1 MALLFGFIAL
11 FIALIIG
18 LIQLFKFIIN
28 SSGQKIMEAGAKEGR
43 GLGLLKKYPDVD
55 LNKYSGLLLNVGLII
70 SLGLSLMAFEWR
82 TYDEQVVASLG
93 ALEVQEEEVME
104 IPPTEQKPPPP
115 PKLVQPEIVE
125 VPDEEEIEQDL
136 DIDLNVEV
144 NQQTTVTAPV
154 VVPKKQVEVEEET
167 VEEIFTV
174 VEEGAAPDGGM
185 DAFYKYLGKALKY
198 PAQARRMGVE
208 GKVYVQFVVEKD
220 GSLTD
225 IKIVK
230 GIGAGCDEEAERV
243 VKEAKKW
250 KPGKQRGRPVRQRM
264 VIPII
269 FKLG

>member
-1 MALLFGFIAL
+1 MALLFGFVAL
-11 FIALIIG
+11 FVALIIG

-28 SSGQKIMEAGAKEGR
+28 SSGQQILTSGAKEGR
-43 GLGLLKKYPDVD
+43 LLGLLKKYPDVD
-55 LNKYSGLLLNVGLII
+55 LNKFSTMFLFIGLVI
-70 SLGLSLMAFEWR
+70 SLGISLMAFEWK
-82 TYDEQVVASLG
+82 TYDEQKVASLG
-93 ALEVQEEEVME
+93 TLEVKEEEVIE

-125 VPDEEEIEQDL
+125 IPDDEEVQEDL
-136 DIDLNVEV
+136 NVDLNVEV
-144 NQQTTVTAPV
+144 SSETVVQAPV
-154 VVPKKQVEVEEET
+154 VVPKKAAVVEEEV
-167 VEEIFTV
+167 VEEVFTV
-174 VEEGAAPDGGM
+174 VEENAEPDGGM
-185 DAFYKYLGKALKY
+185 EAFYKYLGKALKY
-198 PAQARRMGVE
+198 PSQARRMGVE